1 MANPEVMGVSSLNK
15 KIKARLI
22 AFIIK
27 IMANPEGAKAWEP
40 YKNFDVG
47 DQSPKSIT
55 SPCQRLARG
64 LGSGLKPSLGQ
75 GRLDGCDPA
84 GEPCFIAAPC

>member
-47 DQSPKSIT
+47 D
-55 SPCQRLARG
+55 
-64 LGSGLKPSLGQ
+64 
-75 GRLDGCDPA
+75 
-84 GEPCFIAAPC
+84 

>member
-27 IMANPEGAKAWEP
+27 IM
-40 YKNFDVG
+40 VH
-47 DQSPKSIT
+47 PK
-55 SPCQRLARG
+55 
-64 LGSGLKPSLGQ
+64 
-75 GRLDGCDPA
+75 
-84 GEPCFIAAPC
+84 GESYVNHTKTLM